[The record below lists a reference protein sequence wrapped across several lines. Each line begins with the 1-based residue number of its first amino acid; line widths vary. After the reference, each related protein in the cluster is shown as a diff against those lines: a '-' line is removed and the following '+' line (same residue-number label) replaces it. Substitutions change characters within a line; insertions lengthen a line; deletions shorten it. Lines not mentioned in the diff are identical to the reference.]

1 MRITY
6 QVALSKALEDDFFP
20 LANYW
25 IEFKYKITKT
35 QILKALKAII
45 HGQ

>member
-6 QVALSKALEDDFFP
+6 QVALSKALEGDFFP

>member
-1 MRITY
+1 M
-6 QVALSKALEDDFFP
+6 ALSKAREDDFFFS

-45 HGQ
+45 HEQ